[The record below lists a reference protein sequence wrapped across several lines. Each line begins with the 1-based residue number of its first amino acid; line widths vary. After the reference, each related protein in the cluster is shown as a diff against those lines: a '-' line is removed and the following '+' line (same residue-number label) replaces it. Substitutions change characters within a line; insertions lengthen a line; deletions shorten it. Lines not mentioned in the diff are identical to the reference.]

1 MLLFRMNRFAFSK
14 LTCVLGGLILNA
26 FVGQHVLAEDT
37 LEIGSSAPALD
48 IQHWVQNGDGK
59 YSKVTSFQKDKVYVV
74 EFWATWCGP
83 CVQSMP
89 HLAALQVKYADK
101 GLQIVSIS
109 NEPLEEVEAF
119 LDKSIQDLDGK
130 EVSVEDVTRSY
141 CLTTDPDGSCDKD
154 YMLAAK
160 RDGIPCAFLVG
171 KDSKIEWIGHPME
184 MEPVIDAILEGKWDR
199 EEYIAEQKLI
209 AEVQAT
215 IGGLARSKKY
225 AEAAKAI
232 DGFLERVTDKRLQF
246 GLLKSKIDLQILA
259 KTDESELLESYKTL
273 FACCESEPLFV
284 QDVAWTAFEK
294 FSEQK
299 FKNKQILEVSI
310 SAVEKVIPAVEGGDK
325 ANLFDTVA
333 RLNHAIGKKEAALQ
347 AQLQSVQFSDGS
359 DEGGF
364 QQFLEELQAEL
375 KSDSLKSDSKEPK
388 LP

>member
-89 HLAALQVKYADK
+89 HLAALQMKYADK

-225 AEAAKAI
+225 AEATKAI

-333 RLNHAIGKKEAALQ
+333 RLNHAIGKKEAA
-347 AQLQSVQFSDGS
+347 
-359 DEGGF
+359 
-364 QQFLEELQAEL
+364 
-375 KSDSLKSDSKEPK
+375 
-388 LP
+388 

>member
-1 MLLFRMNRFAFSK
+1 MALVRIGRLPYLKS
-14 LTCVLGGLILNA
+14 VSLGLALVFNAIL
-26 FVGQHVLAEDT
+26 VPHGISDDS
-37 LEIGSSAPALD
+37 LEIGSPAPALD
-48 IQHWVQNGDGK
+48 IEHWVQNGDGK
-59 YSKVTSFQKDKVYVV
+59 YSKVTSFQRDKVYVV

-89 HLAALQVKYADK
+89 HLAALQTKYADK

-109 NEPLEEVEAF
+109 NESLEDVKAF
-119 LDKSIQDLDGK
+119 LDNSIQDLDGK
-130 EVSVEDVTRSY
+130 EVSVAEVTKTY

-184 MEPVIDAILEGKWDR
+184 MEPVLDAILEGKWDR

-225 AEAAKAI
+225 KEAANAV
-232 DGFLERVTDKRLQF
+232 DGFLERITDKRLQF

-259 KTDESELLESYKTL
+259 KADESELLETYKTL
-273 FACCESEPLFV
+273 FASCESEPLFV

-299 FKNKQILEVSI
+299 LKNKQILEVSI
-310 SAVEKVIPAVEGGDK
+310 SAVENVIPGVEGGDK

-333 RLNHAIGKKEAALQ
+333 RLNHAIGKKQAALQ
-347 AQLQSVQFSDGS
+347 AQLQAVKFSDGS

-364 QQFLEELQAEL
+364 KQFLEELQMEL
-375 KSDSLKSDSKEPK
+375 KGDGKEPK
-388 LP
+388 SP

>member
-48 IQHWVQNGDGK
+48 IEHWVQNGDGK
-59 YSKVTSFQKDKVYVV
+59 FSKVTSFQKDKVYVV

-160 RDGIPCAFLVG
+160 RDGIPCAFLIG

-184 MEPVIDAILEGKWDR
+184 MEPVLDAILEGKWDR

-209 AEVQAT
+209 AEVQTT

-225 AEAAKAI
+225 AEAAKAV

-259 KTDESELLESYKTL
+259 KADETALLESYKTL
-273 FACCESEPLFV
+273 FASCESEPLFV
-284 QDVAWTAFEK
+284 QDVAWSAFEK

-310 SAVEKVIPAVEGGDK
+310 SAVEKVIPGVEGGDK
-325 ANLFDTVA
+325 ANMFDTVA

-364 QQFLEELQAEL
+364 QQFLEELQAEI

>member
-1 MLLFRMNRFAFSK
+1 
-14 LTCVLGGLILNA
+14 
-26 FVGQHVLAEDT
+26 
-37 LEIGSSAPALD
+37 
-48 IQHWVQNGDGK
+48 
-59 YSKVTSFQKDKVYVV
+59 
-74 EFWATWCGP
+74 
-83 CVQSMP
+83 MP
-89 HLAALQVKYADK
+89 HLAALQAKYADK

-109 NEPLEEVEAF
+109 NEPLEEVKAF
-119 LDKSIQDLDGK
+119 LDNSIQDLDGK
-130 EVSVEDVTRSY
+130 EVSVADVTRSY

-160 RDGIPCAFLVG
+160 RDGIPCAFLIG

-199 EEYIAEQKLI
+199 EAYIAEQKLI
-209 AEVQAT
+209 AEVQTT

-225 AEAAKAI
+225 AEAAKAV

-259 KTDESELLESYKTL
+259 KADESALLESYKTL
-273 FACCESEPLFV
+273 FASCESEPLFV

-310 SAVEKVIPAVEGGDK
+310 SAVEKVIPGVEGGDK

-364 QQFLEELQAEL
+364 QQFLEELQTEL
-375 KSDSLKSDSKEPK
+375 KGDGKGPK

>member
-1 MLLFRMNRFAFSK
+1 MLLFRMNRFNLSK
-14 LTCVLGGLILNA
+14 WTIVLGGWILTA
-26 FVGQHVLAEDT
+26 FVGQHVLGEDT

-59 YSKVTSFQKDKVYVV
+59 FPRVTSFQKDKVYVV

-89 HLAALQVKYADK
+89 HLAALQAKYADK

-109 NEPLEEVEAF
+109 NEPLEEVKAF
-119 LDKSIQDLDGK
+119 LDNSIQDLDGK
-130 EVSVEDVTRSY
+130 EVSVADVTRSY

-160 RDGIPCAFLVG
+160 RDGIPCAFLIG

-199 EEYIAEQKLI
+199 EAYIAEQKLI
-209 AEVQAT
+209 AEVQTT

-225 AEAAKAI
+225 AEAAKAV

-259 KTDESELLESYKTL
+259 KADESALLESYKTL
-273 FACCESEPLFV
+273 FASCESEPLFV

-310 SAVEKVIPAVEGGDK
+310 SAVEKVIPGVEGGDK

-347 AQLQSVQFSDGS
+347 AQLQSVKFSDGS

-364 QQFLEELQAEL
+364 QQFLEELQTEL
-375 KSDSLKSDSKEPK
+375 KGDGKGPK